1 MSAIE
6 DAGLGSL
13 VQALPKQLET
23 PISNNSEVFSVGQKQ
38 LLCLARI
45 LLKKNKILFLDEAT
59 SSLDM
64 ETDEMIQK
72 VIR

>member
-1 MSAIE
+1 MNAIE

-13 VQALPKQLET
+13 VKALPKQLET
-23 PISNNSEVFSVGQKQ
+23 PVSNNSEVFSVGQKQ